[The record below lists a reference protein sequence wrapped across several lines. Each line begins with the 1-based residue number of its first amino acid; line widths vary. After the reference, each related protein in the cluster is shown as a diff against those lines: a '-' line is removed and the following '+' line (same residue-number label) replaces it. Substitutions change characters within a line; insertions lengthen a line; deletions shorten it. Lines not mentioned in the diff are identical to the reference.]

1 MKEAI
6 SQPISLISSC
16 TPAMSKNLCCVSA
29 LAVFDSRV
37 DNLDLLLAGLH
48 PGIRGVVLH
57 PKEDGVAQL
66 SALLSGYR
74 GIEQFHLIS
83 HGQPGALLLGAGE
96 VDAVALRGADWHE
109 SFAAGA
115 EVLAYGCK
123 AAAGTV
129 GRALVAAL
137 TEVTGAVVRGSTA
150 VVGAGAWPEWT
161 KHGIEGATRSSYQG
175 HFATTLVKNINP
187 GGDSTP
193 QELTALGNGKALF
206 SANDGTNGREL
217 WVTDGT
223 AGGTTLVKDINPGSR
238 NSSPFQ
244 LTALGDG
251 KAVFRANDG
260 TNGRELWVT
269 DGTAGGTTLV
279 KDINPGSRNSSPFQL
294 TALGDGK
301 AVFQANDGTNGRE
314 LWVTDGTTGGTTLVK
329 DINPGGNSS
338 PIGFTA
344 LGDGKAVFRANDGT
358 NGRELWVTDG
368 TAGGTTLVKD
378 INPGSRNSSPIGFTA
393 LGNGKA
399 VFRANDGTNGREL
412 WVTDG
417 TADGT
422 MLVKDINPG
431 SRNSSPQELTAL
443 GNGKAVFRANDGT
456 NGRELWVTDGT
467 AGGTMLVKD
476 ISLGGDSS
484 PQGFTALGNGKAVFR
499 ADDGING
506 RELWVTDGTAG
517 GTMLV
522 KDISLGGDSSL
533 FGFTALGNGKAVFRA
548 NDGTN
553 GEELW
558 VTDGIPS
565 LPVELSLSA
574 NSGTEADATAIIVTA
589 TASEAVSGDQTVNLD
604 VTGDGITAGDY
615 TLSNTTITIP
625 DGQTTGTVTF
635 TIVDDDLYEG
645 TTPEIAILTIGD
657 PSGSLTLGT
666 TTEQTIEIT
675 DNDTPPSVTLGPATS
690 SFSENGGTTV
700 FTATLSNPSVED
712 VTVNLAFGG
721 TPVLGTDYTSAT
733 NIVISAGDTTG
744 TVTLTGIDDSI
755 ASGDLDITIDIDS
768 VSNGSEEGTQ
778 TVIATLEDDDV
789 PGVTL
794 TPDTVAI
801 VEGGA
806 TGTYSIVLDT
816 EPSDDV
822 MVTLDLGSD
831 PEFSADTTFLTFT
844 AANWNTEQI
853 VTLTAIDDTDVEG
866 DDTATVTHTASSS
879 DGNYDG
885 VTIGNLSLDITD
897 NDIGY
902 RLTSSGDFT
911 EGNSGIQTVTFTV
924 TRAGDT
930 SGTTT
935 IDYAITGTATLDED
949 YENINIGGDAI
960 AAAGTLTFADNET
973 EKTITLEAFSDT
985 DIETDETII
994 LTLSNPSAIGGTNE
1008 VADALTLTIGDEDTP
1023 EPTPEPTPAPISD
1036 PTPDPTPDPETDS
1049 GTEITRPTNPPSQ
1062 FSDSPDFKLED
1073 STPSDLGNL
1082 ALNEVGVGT
1091 FSGSFSEIAEE
1102 VSQTVVTISSENGG
1116 INNRFQWGVTEAG
1129 SLEQLIQFDGGD
1141 SGTEVGQPFQLG
1153 QLFYQ
1158 KEATSDDLDGNF
1170 EFRFNLNPNDVETL
1184 DSFDFLLNILNPA
1197 NVTESPLT
1205 ERDRLRF
1212 SSGGVTPQTFAF
1224 NGSTYTLVLDGF
1236 STDGGETI
1244 TLGFDSPEQGV
1255 DIADLYGSIVKLNQV
1270 TAEVFDPMFT
1280 EEANAILEAGGVL
1293 LSGDETT
1300 EGARAGSV
1308 VLKSETHLNVVWGMT
1323 ASASI
1328 KFQGGNVF
1336 QVPEIIGVTELNT
1349 LNIGNQAVMSLNGD
1363 NNIVGTVDNNIIGGG
1378 DGADTLSGKSGNN
1391 LIAGGHG
1398 DDLIMGGDGN
1408 DILAGNVGN
1417 DTLMGGGGN
1426 NLLYGGQGDD
1436 LLIGGDGDDV
1446 LSGDMGSNTL
1456 IGGAGSNQFILRT
1469 ETPLGL
1475 TGAEA
1480 ADFIMDFKTGDGIGI
1495 AGSTL
1500 SAIELKVEDVNGD
1513 GVGDVVIHLDSGA
1526 YLGVVMGTS
1535 NVQAVEN
1542 AMYEVPDADYLLG
1555 GHA

>member
-269 DGTAGGTTLV
+269 DGT
-279 KDINPGSRNSSPFQL
+279 
-294 TALGDGK
+294 
-301 AVFQANDGTNGRE
+301 
-314 LWVTDGTTGGTTLVK
+314 TGGTTLVK

-344 LGDGKAVFRANDGT
+344 LGD
-358 NGRELWVTDG
+358 
-368 TAGGTTLVKD
+368 
-378 INPGSRNSSPIGFTA
+378 
-393 LGNGKA
+393 
-399 VFRANDGTNGREL
+399 
-412 WVTDG
+412 
-417 TADGT
+417 
-422 MLVKDINPG
+422 
-431 SRNSSPQELTAL
+431 
-443 GNGKAVFRANDGT
+443 GKAVFRANDGT

-831 PEFSADTTFLTFT
+831 PEFSADTTSLTFT